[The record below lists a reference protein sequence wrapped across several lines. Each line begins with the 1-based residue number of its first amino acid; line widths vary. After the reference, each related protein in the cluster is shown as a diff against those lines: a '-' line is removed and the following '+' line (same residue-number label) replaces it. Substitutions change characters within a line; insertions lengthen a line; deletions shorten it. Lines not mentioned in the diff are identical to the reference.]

1 MEPCRGRGCG
11 WKASGMRQPPPV
23 THEHMG
29 PRESH
34 VLKASAVSFVHF
46 SSRNLVSTYCVLGTV
61 LNAGMQQ

>member
-1 MEPCRGRGCG
+1 
-11 WKASGMRQPPPV
+11 MRQPPPV